1 MVSMSTN
8 IRSSIGSSRSRKAK
22 GMTLL
27 EVIVALAVF
36 SIAAVSIT
44 KSLGEQMANMPIL
57 EQRTYAQW
65 VADNVMV
72 DARLEAKFPDLGKKD
87 GQAEL
92 AGKEWYWRKEVVKTT
107 DDKFRMIRVSVS
119 DDERYERIVAQVSS
133 YVLNQD
139 K

>member
-1 MVSMSTN
+1 MASMITN
-8 IRSSIGSSRSRKAK
+8 TQYRSSKAK

-72 DARLEAKFPDLGKKD
+72 DARLETKFPDLGKKE
-87 GQAEL
+87 GQTEL
-92 AGKEWYWRKEVVKTT
+92 AGKDWYWRKEVVKTT

-119 DDERYERIVAQVSS
+119 DDQRYERISAQVSS
-133 YVLNQD
+133 YVFNQE

>member
-1 MVSMSTN
+1 MSSMAVTMGTK
-8 IRSSIGSSRSRKAK
+8 SIMNTKAK

-44 KSLGEQMANMPIL
+44 KSLGDQIANMPIL
-57 EQRTYAQW
+57 EERTYAQW

-72 DARLEAKFPDLGKKD
+72 DARLEAKFPDIGKKD
-87 GQAEL
+87 GEMEL
-92 AGKEWYWRKEVVKTT
+92 AGRDWYWRKEIVKTS

-119 DDERYERIVAQVSS
+119 NDARYKRIVAQVNS
-133 YVLNQD
+133 YVLNPE
-139 K
+139 

>member
-1 MVSMSTN
+1 MKKS
-8 IRSSIGSSRSRKAK
+8 K

-44 KSLGEQMANMPIL
+44 KSLGEQIANMPIL
-57 EQRTYAQW
+57 EERTYAQW

-72 DARLEAKFPDLGKKD
+72 DARLEAKFPDIGKKD
-87 GQAEL
+87 GEMEL
-92 AGKEWYWRKEVVKTT
+92 AGRDWYWRKEIVKTS

-119 DDERYERIVAQVSS
+119 NDDRYKRILVQVSS
-133 YVLNQD
+133 YVLNPE
-139 K
+139 

>member
-1 MVSMSTN
+1 MT
-8 IRSSIGSSRSRKAK
+8 KAR

-44 KSLGEQMANMPIL
+44 KSLGDQIANMPIL
-57 EQRTYAQW
+57 EERTYAQW

-72 DARLEAKFPDLGKKD
+72 DARLEAKFPDIGKKD
-87 GQAEL
+87 GEMEL
-92 AGKEWYWRKEVVKTT
+92 AGLDWYWRKEIVKTS

-119 DDERYERIVAQVSS
+119 NDARYKRIVAQVSS
-133 YVLNQD
+133 YVLNPE
-139 K
+139 

>member
-1 MVSMSTN
+1 MAVTMGTK
-8 IRSSIGSSRSRKAK
+8 SIMNTKAK

-44 KSLGEQMANMPIL
+44 KSLGDQIANMPIL
-57 EQRTYAQW
+57 EERTYAQW

-72 DARLEAKFPDLGKKD
+72 DARLEAKFPDIGKKD
-87 GQAEL
+87 GEMEL
-92 AGKEWYWRKEVVKTT
+92 AGRDWYWRKEIVKTS

-119 DDERYERIVAQVSS
+119 NDARYKRIVAQVNS
-133 YVLNQD
+133 YVLNPE
-139 K
+139 

>member
-1 MVSMSTN
+1 MAVTMGTN
-8 IRSSIGSSRSRKAK
+8 GIKSAKAK

-44 KSLGEQMANMPIL
+44 KSLGDQIANMPIL
-57 EQRTYAQW
+57 EERTYAQW

-72 DARLEAKFPDLGKKD
+72 DARLEVKFPAIGKKE
-87 GQAEL
+87 GEMEL
-92 AGKEWYWRKEVVKTT
+92 AGRDWYWRKEIVKTS

-119 DDERYERIVAQVSS
+119 NDARYKRIVAQVNS
-133 YVLNQD
+133 YVFNPE
-139 K
+139 

>member
-1 MVSMSTN
+1 MSSMAVTMGTNHFNN
-8 IRSSIGSSRSRKAK
+8 IRAK

-44 KSLGEQMANMPIL
+44 KSLGDQIANMPIL
-57 EQRTYAQW
+57 EERTYAQW

-72 DARLEAKFPDLGKKD
+72 DARLEAKFPDIGKKD
-87 GQAEL
+87 GEMEL
-92 AGKEWYWRKEVVKTT
+92 AGLDWYWRKEIVKTS

-119 DDERYERIVAQVSS
+119 NDSRYKRIVAQVSS
-133 YVLNQD
+133 YVLNPE
-139 K
+139 

>member
-1 MVSMSTN
+1 MNT
-8 IRSSIGSSRSRKAK
+8 KAK

-44 KSLGEQMANMPIL
+44 KSLGDQIANMPIL
-57 EQRTYAQW
+57 EERTYAQW

-72 DARLEAKFPDLGKKD
+72 DARLEAKFPDIGKKD
-87 GQAEL
+87 GEMEL
-92 AGKEWYWRKEVVKTT
+92 AGRDWYWRKEIVKTS

-119 DDERYERIVAQVSS
+119 NDARYKRIVAQVNS
-133 YVLNQD
+133 YVLNPE
-139 K
+139 

>member
-1 MVSMSTN
+1 MSSMAVIMGIN
-8 IRSSIGSSRSRKAK
+8 SIKVAKAK

-44 KSLGEQMANMPIL
+44 KSLGDQIANMPIL
-57 EQRTYAQW
+57 EERTYAQW

-72 DARLEAKFPDLGKKD
+72 DARLEAKFPDIGKKD
-87 GQAEL
+87 GEMEL
-92 AGKEWYWRKEVVKTT
+92 AGRDWYWRKEIVKTS

-119 DDERYERIVAQVSS
+119 NDARYKRIVAQVSS
-133 YVLNQD
+133 YVLNPE
-139 K
+139 

>member
-1 MVSMSTN
+1 MDTN
-8 IRSSIGSSRSRKAK
+8 KINIKKSK

-44 KSLGEQMANMPIL
+44 KSLGEQIANMPIL
-57 EQRTYAQW
+57 EERTYAQW

-72 DARLEAKFPDLGKKD
+72 DARLEAKFPDIGKKD
-87 GQAEL
+87 GEMEL
-92 AGKEWYWRKEVVKTT
+92 AGRDWYWRKEIVKTS

-119 DDERYERIVAQVSS
+119 NDDRYKRILVQVSS
-133 YVLNQD
+133 YVLNPE
-139 K
+139 